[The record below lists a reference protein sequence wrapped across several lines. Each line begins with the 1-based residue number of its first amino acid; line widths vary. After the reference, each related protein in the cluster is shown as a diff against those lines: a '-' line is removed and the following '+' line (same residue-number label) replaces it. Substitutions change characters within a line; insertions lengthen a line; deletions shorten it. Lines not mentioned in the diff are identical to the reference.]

1 VLSVDRVE
9 QEYPG
14 VHALKGVSLSVER
27 GQILGLVGENGA
39 GKSTLIR
46 ILAGIEVR
54 AAGQIVFKGD
64 EVSFANAA
72 ESQKAG
78 ISVVSQEF
86 RLIPQ
91 LSVAD
96 NIFLRQELSRRGVIR
111 RAETRRRTQELLDM
125 LELPI
130 DPGQLVSTLPMA
142 DQQMVEIARA
152 FSREF
157 DLLIMDEPTA
167 ALNEPEVDR
176 LLSIVR
182 KLAESGKAVI
192 YVSHHLDEVFRV
204 CDTVVVFRD
213 GNSVWSGPTSELT
226 EASLVEL
233 MLGRKPETFG
243 ASPDRTQANVGG
255 AQSPALRL
263 SRVSVGGVHVPLD
276 MYVMPGEVVG
286 FAGLAGSG
294 RVELMRALSGDT
306 RLLSGRVLVKGK
318 EAALTSPHSAIASG
332 LFSLGE
338 DRKQEGIL
346 PHLDVTEN
354 TMISRRRKLLR
365 GAERF
370 MTLPAVEL
378 AQFDRLRQRM
388 NIKVPNGR
396 VLIGNLSGGNQQKAM
411 LGRAASTQCGVLLLN
426 EPTRG
431 VDVGAKVE
439 IYKLI
444 RLLADD
450 GAAVVVSS
458 SDVPELV
465 ALVDRCVVFC
475 DGRVVAELSRPNIT
489 ENTIVAASLGQDLVE
504 VAHA

>member
-1 VLSVDRVE
+1 VMLLDEPFQGVDVGARAE
-9 QEYPG
+9 I
-14 VHALKGVSLSVER
+14 HAK
-27 GQILGLVGENGA
+27 
-39 GKSTLIR
+39 IR
-46 ILAGIEVR
+46 ELAGEGTGI
-54 AAGQIVFKGD
+54 IV
-64 EVSFANAA
+64 
-72 ESQKAG
+72 
-78 ISVVSQEF
+78 ISS
-86 RLIPQ
+86 
-91 LSVAD
+91 D
-96 NIFLRQELSRRGVIR
+96 NE
-111 RAETRRRTQELLDM
+111 
-125 LELPI
+125 ELP
-130 DPGQLVSTLPMA
+130 
-142 DQQMVEIARA
+142 
-152 FSREF
+152 
-157 DLLIMDEPTA
+157 
-167 ALNEPEVDR
+167 
-176 LLSIVR
+176 
-182 KLAESGKAVI
+182 
-192 YVSHHLDEVFRV
+192 RV